1 MKCYQDKLS
10 KNNCNLSYRKINNNN
25 NNSNLIKKAKK
36 TENKIESKN
45 GFKKINYFDDNSS
58 YNKLIQIDRLN
69 YTNYLNK
76 TNSHETAKN
85 LTSGKSSL
93 LQYGFN
99 FTNVDLN
106 AFKNNL
112 NKNENLIFKEEEKQ
126 RPTSSNFNKI
136 IKAEHYLI
144 KETNLKDYKKI
155 NLIKAKNKAAN
166 SGKDNISE
174 NAKSRNISEGNKVL
188 KCKENNFVFMPN
200 VDLIIKCL
208 KFVKFPKNYIDYYK
222 IVLDKLQHSKNNK
235 FLICVI
241 ENKTHLVI
249 FKVYFFD
256 F

>member
-1 MKCYQDKLS
+1 MKCYQAKLS
-10 KNNCNLSYRKINNNN
+10 KNNSNLSHRKINNNN
-25 NNSNLIKKAKK
+25 NNSNLIKQAKK
-36 TENKIESKN
+36 TENKIERKN
-45 GFKKINYFDDNSS
+45 GFKNINYFDDNSR
-58 YNKLIQIDRLN
+58 YNKLIQIDSLN

-85 LTSGKSSL
+85 ITSRNSSL
-93 LQYGFN
+93 LKYGFN
-99 FTNVDLN
+99 FTNVALN
-106 AFKNNL
+106 ALKNNS
-112 NKNENLIFKEEEKQ
+112 NKNENLNLKEEKQ
-126 RPTSSNFNKI
+126 RPTSSDCNKI
-136 IKAEHYLI
+136 IKGEHYLI
-144 KETNLKDYKKI
+144 KETNLENYKKI

-174 NAKSRNISEGNKVL
+174 KAKSRNISEGNKVL
-188 KCKENNFVFMPN
+188 KFKENNFVFMPN

-241 ENKTHLVI
+241 EDKRHLVI
-249 FKVYFFD
+249 FNFYFFD